1 MYKYKYN
8 RNFRLLG
15 AKLLAFFI
23 GTLAWLLAFVHLKY
37 DGFHTLFQVADGLK
51 YISKDAET
59 MLLTMVFTYLI
70 LYGGLLVG
78 LSFLRGKARSVT
90 SIVFASILIICSS
103 VVGLA
108 ISYIDSK
115 VSFYTSDLITNGFGL
130 YVFIACCVGII
141 VISAVD
147 LVMMSNEKKMDE
159 ERRRNSDDI
168 VTIDAHTG
176 TLTCVGG
183 EYVNFSFPIKNGETL
198 AIGKDPK
205 SCSVV
210 ITQDNQYVSGI
221 HCLVRYIDGK
231 YEILDRSKNGV
242 KIGGSQITP
251 QVWVYVQRGTI
262 FSLANSNNNFRI
274 D

>member
-51 YISKDAET
+51 YISKEAET

-103 VVGLA
+103 VVGLT